1 MWFDVPG
8 IEIHQ
13 RVPENGRDKKW
24 KKKKKLANRICAT
37 SPYWADEPLGAIVM
51 KIGL

>member
-13 RVPENGRDKKW
+13 RVPENGRRDETRSE
-24 KKKKKLANRICAT
+24 KKLANRICAT
-37 SPYWADEPLGAIVM
+37 SPYWADESLGAIVM